1 MAGDG
6 VGAAA
11 QATRQTRR
19 SSSRRWGRITAGR
32 EKEERRRGVEGL
44 VEELVEGLVEELV
57 EGLVEGMVDDSFD
70 SFDSSSFTSKPSP
83 PLTLPII
90 ATPAS
95 NTPSSAR
102 SPAYPSSPLAAPTC
116 HKYPPFSSTDAPSSN
131 RASETP
137 SNATTDN

>member
-44 VEELVEGLVEELV
+44 VEGLVEELV

-90 ATPAS
+90 ATLAS

>member
-83 PLTLPII
+83 PLTLPTI
-90 ATPAS
+90 ATLAS

>member
-1 MAGDG
+1 M
-6 VGAAA
+6 
-11 QATRQTRR
+11 
-19 SSSRRWGRITAGR
+19 
-32 EKEERRRGVEGL
+32 EGL

-90 ATPAS
+90 ATLAS

-102 SPAYPSSPLAAPTC
+102 SLAYPSSPLAAPTC

>member
-32 EKEERRRGVEGL
+32 EKEERRRR
-44 VEELVEGLVEELV
+44 V
-57 EGLVEGMVDDSFD
+57 EGLVEGLIDDSFD
-70 SFDSSSFTSKPSP
+70 SFTSFTSFDSFTSSSFTSKPSP
-83 PLTLPII
+83 PLTLPTI
-90 ATPAS
+90 ATLAS

>member
-32 EKEERRRGVEGL
+32 EKEERR
-44 VEELVEGLVEELV
+44 LVEGVV

-70 SFDSSSFTSKPSP
+70 SFTSFTSSSFTSFTSFTSKPSP
-83 PLTLPII
+83 PLTLPTI
-90 ATPAS
+90 ATLAS

-102 SPAYPSSPLAAPTC
+102 SLAYPSSPLAAPTC